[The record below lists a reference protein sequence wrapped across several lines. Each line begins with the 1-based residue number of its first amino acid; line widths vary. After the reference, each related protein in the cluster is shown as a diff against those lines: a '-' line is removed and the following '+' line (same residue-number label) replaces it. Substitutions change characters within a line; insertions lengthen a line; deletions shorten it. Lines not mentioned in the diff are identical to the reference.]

1 MSRPRLA
8 LLFLCALL
16 TVELTLHN
24 HSLIPGDGSAAAV
37 AAQQATCPACATTS
51 GNLAPQAP
59 RLNAPVRVAY
69 ALAAPAVLMPVH
81 GELLCLP
88 SRAPP
93 QA

>member
-1 MSRPRLA
+1 MSRLRLA

-24 HSLIPGDGSAAAV
+24 HSLIPGDGSSAAL

-51 GNLAPQAP
+51 GNLAPVAP
-59 RLNAPVRVAY
+59 RAAAPLPVVYALPVNAAPV
-69 ALAAPAVLMPVH
+69 PVH
-81 GELLCLP
+81 SEPLSLP

>member
-1 MSRPRLA
+1 MSRLRLA

-24 HSLIPGDGSAAAV
+24 HSLIPGDGGSAAL
-37 AAQQATCPACATTS
+37 AAQQAACPACATTS

-59 RLNAPVRVAY
+59 RAEAPPTIAVAVVIE
-69 ALAAPAVLMPVH
+69 AAPAPAL
-81 GELLCLP
+81 GELPTLP

-93 QA
+93 SV